1 MSNTADPGPGVVPPQ
16 RRIFTNRN
24 LRMESIEAIGFDMD
38 HTLAVYN
45 TKNFN
50 HLCFDLAL
58 ERMISD
64 HGYDPVIRTVR
75 WDPDAVIR
83 GLIVDKEH
91 GNLLKLD
98 AYNHVTRARR
108 GFRFLDKEEIRE
120 VYSRGDVRL
129 GSDRYRIF
137 DTLFDMPEGCIFS
150 GLMELKENGAAAL
163 NRSPG
168 QIYDEIRKTVDTM
181 HADGTLKARI
191 IADLGRFFIRDSDL
205 LPTLQKIHGAG
216 KKIFLLTNSE
226 ADYTAAVMDFLIGG
240 EEGSWEELFDLVICF
255 ARKPGYFLPGKPG
268 RSVEQGS
275 LPLMPNRQS
284 RAFIGGDCFFLEKEL
299 GVGGDEILYFGDH
312 TYGDILSSKK
322 SVGWR
327 TAMIVPEVEQEVEN
341 LRPLREQWKEIARL
355 EETLDSLVL
364 RQDQIEASENPDQE
378 QLNKLRETIGEAL
391 GQRSRLQKIIK
402 AAYNPYWDSLFREG
416 RASSRFG
423 RQTMEFACIYT
434 SRVSNFLNYPADKFF
449 ARHLELQPHERWAL
463 ENSENH
469 PE

>member
-1 MSNTADPGPGVVPPQ
+1 MSTRESSPG

-58 ERMISD
+58 ERLISD

-83 GLIVDKEH
+83 GLIVDKQE

-108 GFRFLDKEEIRE
+108 GFRFLEKDELRQ
-120 VYSRGDVRL
+120 VYSRGDLRL
-129 GSDRYRIF
+129 GSDRFRIF

-150 GLMELKENGAAAL
+150 GLMELKENGEACQD
-163 NRSPG
+163 RTPDE
-168 QIYDEIRKTVDTM
+168 IYTQIRKTVDGM

-191 IADLGRFFIRDSDL
+191 IADLGRFFIPDPDL
-205 LPTLQKIHGAG
+205 VPILRKFREAG
-216 KKIFLLTNSE
+216 KKLFLLTNSE
-226 ADYTAAVMDFLIGG
+226 ADYTAAVMNFLVGG
-240 EEGSWEELFDLVICF
+240 QDGSWEDLFDLIICF
-255 ARKPGYFLPGKPG
+255 SRKPGFFLPGKAAEPLE
-268 RSVEQGS
+268 VDS
-275 LPLMPNRQS
+275 LPLLLNRNGQT
-284 RAFIGGDCFFLEKEL
+284 FIGGDCFFLEKQL

-312 TYGDILSSKK
+312 TYGDILRSKK

-327 TAMIVPEVEQEVEN
+327 TAMIVPEVEQEVQN
-341 LRPLREQWKEIARL
+341 LRPLRDQWRELAQV
-355 EETLDSLVL
+355 EDELDSLVA
-364 RQDQIEASENPDQE
+364 RRDQLESAENANPEELAATLEA
-378 QLNKLRETIGEAL
+378 IGEAL
-391 GQRSRLQKIIK
+391 GSRARLQKNLK
-402 AAYNPYWDSLFREG
+402 EAYNPYWDSLFREG

-423 RQTMEFACIYT
+423 RQTTEFACIYT

-449 ARHLELQPHERWAL
+449 GRHLEVLPHERWAL
-463 ENSENH
+463 SE
-469 PE
+469 